1 MSDPAAPFTLSTRA
15 EDEVRRKLG
24 KIVRRPDDAGLRVE
38 VVSGD
43 CGGHKFRLAFD
54 TPGADDVV
62 VRVGDGVTAFADPV
76 ALPYLRG
83 AVVDFLEFEDAFAVT
98 GAPVVGAC
106 GCGNAFALREA

>member
-1 MSDPAAPFTLSTRA
+1 MSDPAPFTLSARA
-15 EDEVRRKLG
+15 EDEIRRSLG
-24 KIVRRPDDAGLRVE
+24 KIVDRPADAGLRVE
-38 VVSGD
+38 VVDGE

-54 TPGADDVV
+54 VPGPGDLVIP
-62 VRVGDGVTAFADPV
+62 VGDGVTAFADAQ

-106 GCGNAFALREA
+106 GCGNAFALRED